1 MHCITSGTDK
11 AATVQIRLE
20 THTSMLE
27 SAKQVLS
34 GRIETMQ
41 EEGLLALL
49 EETFPYVSHL
59 PCKHSSGSNVC

>member
-1 MHCITSGTDK
+1 MIKNLQS
-11 AATVQIRLE
+11 AAVQHRLE

-27 SAKQVLS
+27 SAKQVLGS
-34 GRIETMQ
+34 RIETMQ

-59 PCKHSSGSNVC
+59 PCSHAPESNIC

>member
-1 MHCITSGTDK
+1 
-11 AATVQIRLE
+11 
-20 THTSMLE
+20 MLE

-59 PCKHSSGSNVC
+59 QRNLELLGEVCAKPTPYHALHGTT